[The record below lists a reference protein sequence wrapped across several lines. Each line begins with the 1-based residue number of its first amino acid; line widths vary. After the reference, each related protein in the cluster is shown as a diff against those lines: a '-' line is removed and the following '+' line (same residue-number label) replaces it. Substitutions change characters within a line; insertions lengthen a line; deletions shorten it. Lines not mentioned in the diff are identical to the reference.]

1 MKANSRHFVGAVALA
16 TLCVVGTA
24 CSKQD
29 APTSPGPGPDPPPAA
44 PPPVAGTL
52 TLRVV
57 SGADQSPVTG
67 ATILI
72 NNIPYVT
79 NSVGDVT
86 AAASTGSPV
95 DIDVPGFLPRRT
107 SVQTF
112 SLTIALWPVLNEAE
126 ADAVRMMVYNFAWN
140 EMLYPPAGNE
150 FIVTMRDTAMMPTD
164 ASSWGAEASAFG
176 AMFGLTYRVSRFF
189 EYEQNELEVIFQ
201 NSAAICTPSPA
212 WGFCR
217 DPKFPAFK
225 IFMVDPDRRTDPA
238 AIRRV
243 LSSWFLGSNPLPGL
257 MNAQAPSETLSP
269 LELQTIRMILQR
281 RLPNRWPD
289 TDR

>member
-1 MKANSRHFVGAVALA
+1 MKANSRHFIGAVALA

-72 NNIPYVT
+72 SNIPYVT

-140 EMLYPPAGNE
+140 ETLYPPAGNE

-212 WGFCR
+212 WDSAATQNSRPSRFSWSTLTGEQ
-217 DPKFPAFK
+217 
-225 IFMVDPDRRTDPA
+225 IPA

-243 LSSWFLGSNPLPGL
+243 LASWFLGSNPLPGL

-269 LELQTIRMILQR
+269 LELQTI
-281 RLPNRWPD
+281 PD
-289 TDR
+289 DPAAAAAESMA